1 MKKFVLCL
9 GVIVSLEAQASTVV
23 DTWEQWNP
31 LSRLWAQEQV
41 RAPEEEKDEETPV
54 EASSEVPDPE
64 CGCLVYKKDKGR
76 IIEGGIRLLIPTYIV
91 ECVNQ
96 WFVNLRQ
103 GDPATIALTAL
114 GSSEII
120 RFIDIL
126 RRG

>member
-76 IIEGGIRLLIPTYIV
+76 IIEGGIRLLIPTYAV
-91 ECVNQ
+91 ECMKQ
-96 WFVNLRQ
+96 WFVKLRQ
-103 GDPATIALTAL
+103 GDLATIVLTAL
-114 GSSEII
+114 GSAGVTQLI
-120 RFIDIL
+120 RIL
-126 RRG
+126 CG